1 MIIIRTSSGSHLI
14 NEEAVI
20 MVENCQSRKEVRITA
35 SSENGKHTQYTITS
49 VESVK
54 YFSKGQLAS
63 WEELGSE
70 VEFYKARAKEASDR
84 WYKAKKELNEYLC
97 AIDNKIYDIFR
108 VGRSTDDPL
117 TKREEGMIQAAKNA
131 KGVLGDKEKFP
142 ILNHL

>member
-1 MIIIRTSSGSHLI
+1 MIIVSTSSGSRLI

-20 MVENCQSRKEVRITA
+20 MVENLQGSKEARITA
-35 SSENGKHTQYTITS
+35 LSENGKHTQYTITN
-49 VESVK
+49 VESIK

-97 AIDNKIYDIFR
+97 AIDNEIYDIFR
-108 VGRSTDDPL
+108 IGRSHADSL
-117 TKREEGMIQAAKNA
+117 TKNEENMIQVARNVKAI
-131 KGVLGDKEKFP
+131 LGDKENFP
-142 ILNHL
+142 ILNSI